1 MDWGDLLPV
10 SARLRLPVGC
20 ARWRSPVGTRIHE
33 LWDLQVRGCVPAT
46 LPRRLHA
53 VFFLRRMPQAVRLQ
67 VHASASTLWLTGR
80 RILEVAPYRYN
91 L

>member
-1 MDWGDLLPV
+1 MSFGDYQCEAACP
-10 SARLRLPVGC
+10 
-20 ARWRSPVGTRIHE
+20 RS
-33 LWDLQVRGCVPAT
+33 

-53 VFFLRRMPQAVRLQ
+53 VSFLRRTPQAVRLQ

-80 RILEVAPYRYN
+80 RILEVAPYGYN

>member
-10 SARLRLPVGC
+10 RARWRLPVGC
-20 ARWRSPVGTRIHE
+20 ARWRDPVGARIHE
-33 LWDLQVRGCVPAT
+33 FWVLQVRGCVPAT

-53 VFFLRRMPQAVRLQ
+53 VSFLRRMPQAVRLQ
-67 VHASASTLWLTGR
+67 VHASVSTLWLTGR
-80 RILEVAPYRYN
+80 RILEVAPYGYN